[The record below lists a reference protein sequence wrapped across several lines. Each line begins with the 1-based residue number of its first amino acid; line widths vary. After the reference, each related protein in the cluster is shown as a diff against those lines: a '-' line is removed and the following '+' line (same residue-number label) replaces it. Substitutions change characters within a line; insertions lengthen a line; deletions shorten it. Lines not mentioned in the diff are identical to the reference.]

1 MIKMRYISYSRP
13 ICNISKFK
21 AALQVAGT
29 SRPSHLKLIRKSFRS
44 YCTWRRSL
52 SSTAADKGNQFKMAN
67 SDQIPEGILLGI
79 GNPLLDI
86 TISADKAFLDK
97 YGLQSNDAIIAT
109 EKHTAMFEE
118 MVADYKPI
126 YLAGGATQN
135 SIRVAQW
142 LLQKPKATS
151 FVGGVGNDQFHEIL
165 LKTAEEVG
173 VNVKY
178 EIHNDK
184 STGKC
189 GAIIT
194 GEDRSLVTDLGAA
207 EHFTAQFLSQ
217 PDIWQLVEKA
227 QIFYIGGFI
236 VPVSF
241 DAVIQ
246 AAKHAAE
253 NDKIVVMNLHAKFLC
268 KKFADPDL
276 NLMQYVDV
284 LFGNGDEAKAF
295 GCCSGFNTSDIKEI
309 ALKAQA
315 LPKLNEKRK
324 RIIVFTQGK
333 DPTILAQDGQIT
345 EYPITPVK
353 KDFIKDTNGCGDAFV
368 GGFLSQL
375 AQNMPLHV
383 CMECGFYASKVVI
396 QHYGCNFP
404 DHPQFK

>member
-1 MIKMRYISYSRP
+1 M
-13 ICNISKFK
+13 
-21 AALQVAGT
+21 L
-29 SRPSHLKLIRKSFRS
+29 HLKQNENDVWF
-44 YCTWRRSL
+44 
-52 SSTAADKGNQFKMAN
+52 KGNQFKMAS
-67 SDQIPEGILLGI
+67 SDQVPEGILLGI

-86 TISADKAFLDK
+86 TISADQSFLDK

-109 EKHTAMFEE
+109 EKHTALFEE
-118 MVADYKPI
+118 MVADFKPI

-151 FVGGVGNDQFHEIL
+151 FIGGVGNDQFHEIL

-178 EIHNDK
+178 EIHDDK

-207 EHFTAQFLSQ
+207 EHFTANFLNQ
-217 PDIWQLVEKA
+217 PDIWQLVEKS

-236 VPVSF
+236 VPVSSE
-241 DAVIQ
+241 AVIH

-253 NDKIVVMNLHAKFLC
+253 NNKIVVMNLHAKFLC
-268 KKFADPDL
+268 EKFADPEL

-295 GCCSGFNTSDIKEI
+295 GSCSGFNTSDIKEI
-309 ALKAQA
+309 ALKAQT

-324 RIIVFTQGK
+324 RMIVFTQGK
-333 DPTILAQDGQIT
+333 EPTILAQDGQIT
-345 EYPITPVK
+345 EFPIVPVK
-353 KDFIKDTNGCGDAFV
+353 KDLIKDTNGCGDAFV

-375 AQNMPLHV
+375 AQNKPLDI
-383 CMECGFYASKVVI
+383 CMDCGFYASKVVI
-396 QHYGCNFP
+396 QQYGCNFP